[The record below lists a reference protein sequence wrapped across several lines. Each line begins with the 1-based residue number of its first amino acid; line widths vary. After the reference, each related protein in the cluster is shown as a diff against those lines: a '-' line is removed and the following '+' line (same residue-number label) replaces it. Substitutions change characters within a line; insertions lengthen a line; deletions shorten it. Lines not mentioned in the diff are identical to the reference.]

1 MTTLN
6 RYIWLVDTLVR
17 AGQKGLTFEEINDKY
32 RYNDNISGGGEYALR
47 TFHDHRKV
55 VEKLFGIEIAC
66 NRSDNRY
73 YIRDTDNIKSPGYF
87 RKWLLETISLNNT
100 IAANDRLRDRI
111 LLEEVPSTT
120 PALIPLLAAMQENIT
135 VNFQYHPFDKDVVN
149 PYHDFQPWI
158 LKMYKRR
165 WYVYGQAVFSAAG
178 EDAHEPHTGMRIF
191 SLDRMS
197 DVEPTGQAFQLQE
210 NFDAEAVFFGTFG
223 AYVTVN
229 DEPQTI
235 LIKTDEWQAK
245 YLRSLPLH
253 KSQQEVERTPE
264 YTIFSLFVKPTYDL
278 KQEILTMNIHA
289 EVLAPATF
297 REEIKADLTKML
309 AKLKD

>member
-1 MTTLN
+1 MSSLN

-32 RYNDNISGGGEYALR
+32 RYNDSISNGSEYALR
-47 TFHDHRKV
+47 TFHDHRKS
-55 VEKLFGIEIAC
+55 VEELFGIEIAC

-73 YIRDTDNIKSPGYF
+73 YIRDTDDIKSPGYF

-111 LLEEVPSTT
+111 LLEDVPSTT
-120 PALIPLLAAMQENIT
+120 PALIPILDAMRENVM
-135 VNFQYHPFDKDVVN
+135 VNFLYHPFDKDVIN
-149 PYHDFQPWI
+149 PYNDFQPWT

-165 WYVYGQAVFSAAG
+165 WYVYGSVPEKG
-178 EDAHEPHTGMRIF
+178 LRIF
-191 SLDRMS
+191 SLDRIS
-197 DVEPTGQAFQLQE
+197 DVAPTGQTFQLPKD
-210 NFDAEAVFFGTFG
+210 FDAEVVFFGTFG
-223 AYVTVN
+223 AYVTVK

-253 KSQQEVERTPE
+253 KSQEEVERTPE

-289 EVLAPATF
+289 EVLAPTAF
-297 REEIKADLTKML
+297 REEIKKDLSTML
-309 AKLKD
+309 DKY

>member
-17 AGQKGLTFEEINDKY
+17 AGQRGLTFEEINDKY
-32 RYNDNISGGGEYALR
+32 RYNDSISNGGEYALR
-47 TFHDHRKV
+47 TFHDHRKAI
-55 VEKLFGIEIAC
+55 EELFGIEIAC

-73 YIRDTDNIKSPGYF
+73 YIRDTDDIKSPGYF

-100 IAANDRLRDRI
+100 IAANDRLSDRI
-111 LLEEVPSTT
+111 LLEDVPSTT
-120 PALIPLLAAMQENIT
+120 PALIPLLAAMRENIM

-149 PYHDFQPWI
+149 PYNDFQPWT

-165 WYVYGQAVFSAAG
+165 WYVYGSVP
-178 EDAHEPHTGMRIF
+178 EKGMRIF
-191 SLDRMS
+191 SLDRIS
-197 DVEPTGQAFQLQE
+197 DVEPTGQTFQLPE
-210 NFDAEAVFFGTFG
+210 DFDAEAVFFGTFG
-223 AYVTVN
+223 AYVTFK

-253 KSQQEVERTPE
+253 KSQEEVERAPE

-289 EVLAPATF
+289 EVLAPTAF
-297 REEIKADLTKML
+297 REEIKKDLSTML
-309 AKLKD
+309 DKY

>member
-17 AGQKGLTFEEINDKY
+17 AGQRGLTFDEINDKY
-32 RYNDNISGGGEYALR
+32 RYNDIISNGGEYALR
-47 TFHDHRKV
+47 TFHDHRKA
-55 VEKLFGIEIAC
+55 VEDLFGIEIAC

-73 YIRDTDNIKSPGYF
+73 YIRDTDDIKSPGYF

-120 PALIPLLAAMQENIT
+120 PALIPLLAAMRENLA

-149 PYHDFQPWI
+149 LYNDFQPWT

-165 WYVYGQAVFSAAG
+165 WYVYGCVP
-178 EDAHEPHTGMRIF
+178 EKGMRIF

-197 DVEPTGQAFQLQE
+197 DVEPTGQTFQLPK
-210 NFDAEAVFFGTFG
+210 NFDAEAMFFGTFG
-223 AYVTVN
+223 AYVTVK

-253 KSQQEVERTPE
+253 KSQEEVERTPE

-289 EVLAPATF
+289 EVLAPVAF
-297 REEIKADLTKML
+297 REVIKKDLSTML
-309 AKLKD
+309 DKY

>member
-6 RYIWLVDTLVR
+6 KYIWLVDTLVR
-17 AGQKGLTFEEINDKY
+17 AGQKGLTFGEINDKY
-32 RYNDNISGGGEYALR
+32 RYNDSISNGGEYALR
-47 TFHDHRKV
+47 TFHDHRKS
-55 VEKLFGIEIAC
+55 VEELFGIEIAC

-73 YIRDTDNIKSPGYF
+73 YIRDTDDIKSPGYF

-111 LLEEVPSTT
+111 LLEDVPSST
-120 PALIPLLAAMQENIT
+120 PALIPLLAAMRENVT

-149 PYHDFQPWI
+149 PYYDFQPWT

-165 WYVYGQAVFSAAG
+165 WYVYGSVP
-178 EDAHEPHTGMRIF
+178 EKGMRIF
-191 SLDRMS
+191 SLDRIS
-197 DVEPTGQAFQLQE
+197 DVEPSGQTFQLPE
-210 NFDAEAVFFGTFG
+210 DFDAEAVFFGTFG
-223 AYVTVN
+223 AYVTVK
-229 DEPQTI
+229 DKPQNI

-264 YTIFSLFVKPTYDL
+264 YSIFSLFVKPTYDL

-289 EVLAPATF
+289 EVLEPAAF
-297 REEIKADLTKML
+297 REEIKADLTEML
-309 AKLKD
+309 AHYQTSSGV

>member
-32 RYNDNISGGGEYALR
+32 RYNDSISNGGEYALR
-47 TFHDHRKV
+47 TFHDHRKS
-55 VEKLFGIEIAC
+55 VEELFGIEIAC

-73 YIRDTDNIKSPGYF
+73 YIRDTDDIKSPGYF

-111 LLEEVPSTT
+111 LLEDVPSTT
-120 PALIPLLAAMQENIT
+120 PALIPLLAAMRENIT
-135 VNFQYHPFDKDVVN
+135 VNFQYHPFDKDVIN
-149 PYHDFQPWI
+149 PYNDFQPWT

-165 WYVYGQAVFSAAG
+165 WYVYGSVP
-178 EDAHEPHTGMRIF
+178 EKGMRIF
-191 SLDRMS
+191 SLDRIS
-197 DVEPTGQAFQLQE
+197 DVEPTGQTFQLPE
-210 NFDAEAVFFGTFG
+210 DFDAEAVFFGTFG
-223 AYVTVN
+223 AYVTVK
-229 DEPQTI
+229 DQPQTI

-253 KSQQEVERTPE
+253 KSQEEVERTPE

-289 EVLAPATF
+289 EVLAPVAF
-297 REEIKADLTKML
+297 REEIQANLSEILNKYNRPEPQ
-309 AKLKD
+309 

>member
-1 MTTLN
+1 MNTLN

-17 AGQKGLTFEEINDKY
+17 AGQRGLTFEEINDKY
-32 RYNDNISGGGEYALR
+32 RYNDSISNGGEYALR

-55 VEKLFGIEIAC
+55 VEELFGIEIVC

-73 YIRDTDNIKSPGYF
+73 YIRDTDDIKSPGYF

-120 PALIPLLAAMQENIT
+120 PALIPLLAAMRENIT

-149 PYHDFQPWI
+149 PYNDFQPWT

-165 WYVYGQAVFSAAG
+165 WYVYGSVPEKG
-178 EDAHEPHTGMRIF
+178 LRIF
-191 SLDRMS
+191 SLDRIS
-197 DVEPTGQAFQLQE
+197 DVEPTGQFFRLPE
-210 NFDAEAVFFGTFG
+210 DFDAEAVFFGTFG
-223 AYVTVN
+223 AYVTVK

-253 KSQQEVERTPE
+253 KSQEEVERTPE
-264 YTIFSLFVKPTYDL
+264 YSIFSLFVKPTYDL

-289 EVLAPATF
+289 EVLAPAAF
-297 REEIKADLTKML
+297 RKEIQANLSEML
-309 AKLKD
+309 NKYNTTDPQ

>member
-1 MTTLN
+1 MNILN
-6 RYIWLVDTLVR
+6 RYVWLVDTLVR

-32 RYNDNISGGGEYALR
+32 RYNDSISNGGEYALR
-47 TFHDHRKV
+47 TFHDHRKS
-55 VEKLFGIEIAC
+55 VEELFGIEIAC

-73 YIRDTDNIKSPGYF
+73 YIRDTDDIKSPGYF

-111 LLEEVPSTT
+111 LLEDVPSTT
-120 PALIPLLAAMQENIT
+120 PALIPLLAAMRENIT
-135 VNFQYHPFDKDVVN
+135 VNFQYHPFDKDVIN
-149 PYHDFQPWI
+149 PYNDFQPWT

-165 WYVYGQAVFSAAG
+165 WYVYGSVP
-178 EDAHEPHTGMRIF
+178 EKGMRIF
-191 SLDRMS
+191 SLDRIS
-197 DVEPTGQAFQLQE
+197 DVEPAGQTFQLPKD
-210 NFDAEAVFFGTFG
+210 FDAEAVFFGTFG
-223 AYVTVN
+223 AYVTVK

-253 KSQQEVERTPE
+253 KSQEEVERTPE

-289 EVLAPATF
+289 EVLAPVAF
-297 REEIKADLTKML
+297 REEIKKDLSTML
-309 AKLKD
+309 DKY

>member
-32 RYNDNISGGGEYALR
+32 RYNDSISNGGEYALR
-47 TFHDHRKV
+47 TFHDHRKS
-55 VEKLFGIEIAC
+55 VEELFGIEIAC

-73 YIRDTDNIKSPGYF
+73 YIHETDDIKSPGYF

-111 LLEEVPSTT
+111 LLEDVPSTT
-120 PALIPLLAAMQENIT
+120 PALIPLLAAMRENIT
-135 VNFQYHPFDKDVVN
+135 VNFQYHPFDKDVIN
-149 PYHDFQPWI
+149 PYNDFQPWT

-165 WYVYGQAVFSAAG
+165 WYVYGSVP
-178 EDAHEPHTGMRIF
+178 EKGMRIF
-191 SLDRMS
+191 SLDRIS
-197 DVEPTGQAFQLQE
+197 DVEPAGQTFQLP
-210 NFDAEAVFFGTFG
+210 NDFDAEAVFFGTFG
-223 AYVTVN
+223 AYVTVK
-229 DEPQTI
+229 DDPQTI

-253 KSQQEVERTPE
+253 KSQEEVERTPE

-289 EVLAPATF
+289 EVLAPVAF
-297 REEIKADLTKML
+297 REEIKKDLSTML
-309 AKLKD
+309 DKY

>member
-1 MTTLN
+1 MNTLD

-32 RYNDNISGGGEYALR
+32 RYNDSISNGGEYALR
-47 TFHDHRKV
+47 TFHDHRKS
-55 VEKLFGIEIAC
+55 VEELFGIEIAC

-73 YIRDTDNIKSPGYF
+73 YIRDTDDIKSPGYF
-87 RKWLLETISLNNT
+87 RKWLLETISLDNT

-120 PALIPLLAAMQENIT
+120 PALIPLLAAMRENIT

-149 PYHDFQPWI
+149 PYNDFQPWA

-165 WYVYGQAVFSAAG
+165 WYVYGSVP
-178 EDAHEPHTGMRIF
+178 EKGMRIF
-191 SLDRMS
+191 SLDRIS
-197 DVEPTGQAFQLQE
+197 DVEPTGQTFQLPE
-210 NFDAEAVFFGTFG
+210 DFEAETVFFGTFG
-223 AYVTVN
+223 AYVTVK

-253 KSQQEVERTPE
+253 KSQEEVERTPE

-289 EVLAPATF
+289 EVLAPTAF
-297 REEIKADLTKML
+297 REEIKKDLSTML
-309 AKLKD
+309 DKY

>member
-32 RYNDNISGGGEYALR
+32 RYNDNISNGGEYALR
-47 TFHDHRKV
+47 TFHDHRKS
-55 VEKLFGIEIAC
+55 VEELFGIEIAC

-73 YIRDTDNIKSPGYF
+73 YIRDTDDIKSPGYF

-111 LLEEVPSTT
+111 LLEDVPSTT
-120 PALIPLLAAMQENIT
+120 PALIPLLAAMRENIM

-149 PYHDFQPWI
+149 PYNDFQPWT

-165 WYVYGQAVFSAAG
+165 WYVYGSVP
-178 EDAHEPHTGMRIF
+178 EKGMRIF
-191 SLDRMS
+191 SLDRIS
-197 DVEPTGQAFQLQE
+197 DVEPTGQTFQLPE
-210 NFDAEAVFFGTFG
+210 DFDAEAVFFGTFG
-223 AYVTVN
+223 AYVTVK
-229 DEPQTI
+229 DQPQTI
-235 LIKTDEWQAK
+235 LLKTDEWQAK

-253 KSQQEVERTPE
+253 KSQEEVERTPE

-289 EVLAPATF
+289 EVLAPVAF
-297 REEIKADLTKML
+297 REEIQANLSEML
-309 AKLKD
+309 NKYNRPEPQ

>member
-1 MTTLN
+1 MNTLN

-17 AGQKGLTFEEINDKY
+17 AGQRGLTFEEINDKY
-32 RYNDNISGGGEYALR
+32 RYNDSISNGGEYALR

-55 VEKLFGIEIAC
+55 VEELFGIEIVC

-73 YIRDTDNIKSPGYF
+73 YIRDTDDIKSPGYF
-87 RKWLLETISLNNT
+87 RKWLLETITLNNT
-100 IAANDRLRDRI
+100 IAANNRLRDRI

-120 PALIPLLAAMQENIT
+120 PALIPLLAAMRENIT

-149 PYHDFQPWI
+149 PYNDFQPWT

-165 WYVYGQAVFSAAG
+165 WYIYGSVP
-178 EDAHEPHTGMRIF
+178 EKGMRIF
-191 SLDRMS
+191 SLDRIS
-197 DVEPTGQAFQLQE
+197 DVEPTGQSFRLPE
-210 NFDAEAVFFGTFG
+210 DFDAEAVFFGTFG
-223 AYVTVN
+223 AYVSVK

-253 KSQQEVERTPE
+253 KSQEEVERTPE
-264 YTIFSLFVKPTYDL
+264 YSIFSLFVKPTYDL

-289 EVLAPATF
+289 EVLAPAAF
-297 REEIKADLTKML
+297 RKEIQANLSEML
-309 AKLKD
+309 NKYNTTDPQ

>member
-32 RYNDNISGGGEYALR
+32 RYNDSISYGGEYALR
-47 TFHDHRKV
+47 TFHDHRKS
-55 VEKLFGIEIAC
+55 VEELFGIEIAC

-73 YIRDTDNIKSPGYF
+73 YIHDTDDIKSPGYF

-111 LLEEVPSTT
+111 LLEDVPSTT
-120 PALIPLLAAMQENIT
+120 PALIPILDAMRENVM
-135 VNFQYHPFDKDVVN
+135 VNFLYHPFDKDVVN
-149 PYHDFQPWI
+149 PYNDFQPWT

-165 WYVYGQAVFSAAG
+165 WYVYGSVP
-178 EDAHEPHTGMRIF
+178 EKGMRIF
-191 SLDRMS
+191 SLDRIS
-197 DVEPTGQAFQLQE
+197 DVEPAGQTFQLP
-210 NFDAEAVFFGTFG
+210 NDFDAEAVFFGTFG
-223 AYVTVN
+223 AYVTVK
-229 DEPQTI
+229 DDPQTI

-253 KSQQEVERTPE
+253 KSQEEVERTPE

-289 EVLAPATF
+289 EVLAPVAF
-297 REEIKADLTKML
+297 REEIKKDLSTML
-309 AKLKD
+309 DKY

>member
-1 MTTLN
+1 MNTLN

-17 AGQKGLTFEEINDKY
+17 AGQRGLTFEEINDKY
-32 RYNDNISGGGEYALR
+32 RYNDSISNGGEYALR

-55 VEKLFGIEIAC
+55 VEELFGIEIVC

-73 YIRDTDNIKSPGYF
+73 YIRDTDDIKSPSYL

-120 PALIPLLAAMQENIT
+120 PALIPLLAAMRENIT

-149 PYHDFQPWI
+149 RYNDFQPWT

-165 WYVYGQAVFSAAG
+165 WYVYGSVP
-178 EDAHEPHTGMRIF
+178 ERGMRIF
-191 SLDRMS
+191 SLDRIC
-197 DVEPTGQAFQLQE
+197 DVEPTGQIFRLPE
-210 NFDAEAVFFGTFG
+210 DFDAEAVFFGTFG
-223 AYVTVN
+223 AYVTVK

-253 KSQQEVERTPE
+253 KSQEEVERTPE
-264 YTIFSLFVKPTYDL
+264 YSIFSLFVKPTYDL

-289 EVLAPATF
+289 EVLAPAAF
-297 REEIKADLTKML
+297 RKEIQANLSEML
-309 AKLKD
+309 NKYNTTDPQ

>member
-1 MTTLN
+1 MNTLN

-17 AGQKGLTFEEINDKY
+17 AGQRGLTFEEINDKY
-32 RYNDNISGGGEYALR
+32 RYNDSISNGGEYALR

-55 VEKLFGIEIAC
+55 VEELFGIEIVC

-73 YIRDTDNIKSPGYF
+73 YIRDTDDIKSPGYF

-120 PALIPLLAAMQENIT
+120 PALIPLLAAMRENIT

-149 PYHDFQPWI
+149 QYNDFQPWT

-165 WYVYGQAVFSAAG
+165 WYVYGSVPEKG
-178 EDAHEPHTGMRIF
+178 LRIF
-191 SLDRMS
+191 SLDRIS
-197 DVEPTGQAFQLQE
+197 DVEPTGQFFRLPE
-210 NFDAEAVFFGTFG
+210 DFDAEAVFFGTFG
-223 AYVTVN
+223 AYVTVK

-253 KSQQEVERTPE
+253 KSQEEVERTPE
-264 YTIFSLFVKPTYDL
+264 YSIFSLFVKPTYDL

-289 EVLAPATF
+289 EVLAPAAF
-297 REEIKADLTKML
+297 RKEIQANLSEML
-309 AKLKD
+309 NKYNTTDPQ

>member
-32 RYNDNISGGGEYALR
+32 RYNDSISNGGEYALR

-55 VEKLFGIEIAC
+55 VEELFGIEIAC

-73 YIRDTDNIKSPGYF
+73 YIRDTNDIRSPGYF

-111 LLEEVPSTT
+111 LLEDVPSTT
-120 PALIPLLAAMQENIT
+120 PALIPLLAAMRENIT

-149 PYHDFQPWI
+149 PYNDFQPWT

-165 WYVYGQAVFSAAG
+165 WYVYGSVP
-178 EDAHEPHTGMRIF
+178 EKGMRIF
-191 SLDRMS
+191 SLDRIS
-197 DVEPTGQAFQLQE
+197 DVEPTGQTFQLPE
-210 NFDAEAVFFGTFG
+210 DFDAEAVFFGTFG
-223 AYVTVN
+223 AYVTVK

-253 KSQQEVERTPE
+253 KSQEEVERTPE

-289 EVLAPATF
+289 EVLAPLSF
-297 REEIKADLTKML
+297 RKEIKENL
-309 AKLKD
+309 AEMMAKY

>member
-1 MTTLN
+1 MNILN

-32 RYNDNISGGGEYALR
+32 RYNDSISNGGEYALR
-47 TFHDHRKV
+47 TFHDHRKS
-55 VEKLFGIEIAC
+55 VEELFGIEIAC

-73 YIRDTDNIKSPGYF
+73 YIRDTDDIKSPGYF

-111 LLEEVPSTT
+111 LLEDVPSTT
-120 PALIPLLAAMQENIT
+120 PALIPLLAAMRENIM

-149 PYHDFQPWI
+149 PYNDFQPWT

-165 WYVYGQAVFSAAG
+165 WYVYGSVP
-178 EDAHEPHTGMRIF
+178 EKGMRIF
-191 SLDRMS
+191 SLDRIS
-197 DVEPTGQAFQLQE
+197 DVEPTGQTFQLPE
-210 NFDAEAVFFGTFG
+210 DFDAEAVFFGTFG
-223 AYVTVN
+223 AYVTVK
-229 DEPQTI
+229 DQPQTI

-253 KSQQEVERTPE
+253 KSQEEVERTPE

-289 EVLAPATF
+289 EVLAPVAF
-297 REEIKADLTKML
+297 REEIQANLSEML
-309 AKLKD
+309 NKYNRPEPQ

>member
-1 MTTLN
+1 M
-6 RYIWLVDTLVR
+6 
-17 AGQKGLTFEEINDKY
+17 
-32 RYNDNISGGGEYALR
+32 R

-55 VEKLFGIEIAC
+55 VEELFGIEIAC

-73 YIRDTDNIKSPGYF
+73 YIRDTDDIKSPGYF

-100 IAANDRLRDRI
+100 IAANKRLRDRI

-120 PALIPLLAAMQENIT
+120 PALVPLLSAMRENIT

-149 PYHDFQPWI
+149 PYNDFQPWT

-165 WYVYGQAVFSAAG
+165 WYVYGSVPEKG
-178 EDAHEPHTGMRIF
+178 LRIF
-191 SLDRMS
+191 SLDRIS
-197 DVEPTGQAFQLQE
+197 DVEPTGQFFRLPE
-210 NFDAEAVFFGTFG
+210 DFDAEAVFFGTFG
-223 AYVTVN
+223 AYISVK

-253 KSQQEVERTPE
+253 KSQEEVERTPE

-289 EVLAPATF
+289 EVLAPASF
-297 REEIKADLTKML
+297 RKEIQANLSEML
-309 AKLKD
+309 NKYNTTDPQ

>member
-6 RYIWLVDTLVR
+6 RYIWLVDTLIR
-17 AGQKGLTFEEINDKY
+17 AGQRGLTFEEINDKY
-32 RYNDNISGGGEYALR
+32 RYNDSISNGGEYALR

-55 VEKLFGIEIAC
+55 VEELFGIEIAC

-73 YIRDTDNIKSPGYF
+73 YIRDTDDIKSPGYF

-100 IAANDRLRDRI
+100 IAANNRLRDRI

-120 PALIPLLAAMQENIT
+120 PALIPLLAAMRENIM

-149 PYHDFQPWI
+149 PYNNFQPWA

-165 WYVYGQAVFSAAG
+165 WYIYGSVP
-178 EDAHEPHTGMRIF
+178 EKGMRIF
-191 SLDRMS
+191 SLDRIS
-197 DVEPTGQAFQLQE
+197 DVEPTGQIFRLPE
-210 NFDAEAVFFGTFG
+210 DFDAEAVFFGTFG
-223 AYVTVN
+223 AYVSVK

-253 KSQQEVERTPE
+253 KSQEEVERTPE

-289 EVLAPATF
+289 EVLAPAVF
-297 REEIKADLTKML
+297 RKEIQANLSEML
-309 AKLKD
+309 NKYNTTDPQ

>member
-17 AGQKGLTFEEINDKY
+17 AGQRGLTFEEINDKY
-32 RYNDNISGGGEYALR
+32 RYNDSISNGGEYALR

-55 VEKLFGIEIAC
+55 VEELFGIEIVC

-73 YIRDTDNIKSPGYF
+73 YIRDTDDIKSPGYF

-100 IAANDRLRDRI
+100 IAANNRLRDRI

-120 PALIPLLAAMQENIT
+120 PALIPLLAAMRENIM

-149 PYHDFQPWI
+149 PYNNFQPWA

-165 WYVYGQAVFSAAG
+165 WYIYGSVP
-178 EDAHEPHTGMRIF
+178 EKGMRIF
-191 SLDRMS
+191 SLDRIS
-197 DVEPTGQAFQLQE
+197 DVEPTGQFFRLPE
-210 NFDAEAVFFGTFG
+210 DFDAEAVFFGTFG
-223 AYVTVN
+223 AYVSVK

-253 KSQQEVERTPE
+253 KSQEEVERTPE
-264 YTIFSLFVKPTYDL
+264 YSIFSLFVKPTYDL

-289 EVLAPATF
+289 EVLAPAAF
-297 REEIKADLTKML
+297 RKEIQANLSEML
-309 AKLKD
+309 NKYNTTDPQ

>member
-1 MTTLN
+1 MNTLN

-17 AGQKGLTFEEINDKY
+17 AGQRGLTFEEINDKY
-32 RYNDNISGGGEYALR
+32 RYNDSISNGGEYALR

-55 VEKLFGIEIAC
+55 VEELFGIEIVC

-73 YIRDTDNIKSPGYF
+73 YIRDTDDIKSHSYL

-120 PALIPLLAAMQENIT
+120 PALIPLLAAMRENIT

-149 PYHDFQPWI
+149 QYNDFQPWT

-165 WYVYGQAVFSAAG
+165 WYVYGSV
-178 EDAHEPHTGMRIF
+178 PKRGMRIF
-191 SLDRMS
+191 SLDRIC
-197 DVEPTGQAFQLQE
+197 DVEPTGQIFRLPE
-210 NFDAEAVFFGTFG
+210 DFDAEAVFFGTFG
-223 AYVTVN
+223 AYVTVK

-235 LIKTDEWQAK
+235 LIKADEWQAK

-253 KSQQEVERTPE
+253 KSQEEVERTPE
-264 YTIFSLFVKPTYDL
+264 YSIFSLFVKPTYDL

-289 EVLAPATF
+289 EVLAPAAF
-297 REEIKADLTKML
+297 RKEIQANLSEML
-309 AKLKD
+309 NKYNTTDPQ

>member
-6 RYIWLVDTLVR
+6 RYIWLVDTLIR
-17 AGQKGLTFEEINDKY
+17 AGQRGLTFEEINDKY
-32 RYNDNISGGGEYALR
+32 RYNDSISNGGEYALR

-55 VEKLFGIEIAC
+55 VEELFGIEIVC

-73 YIRDTDNIKSPGYF
+73 YIRDTDDIKSPGYF

-100 IAANDRLRDRI
+100 IAANKRLRDRI

-120 PALIPLLAAMQENIT
+120 PALVPLLSAMRENIT

-149 PYHDFQPWI
+149 PYNDFQPWT

-165 WYVYGQAVFSAAG
+165 WYVYGSVPEKG
-178 EDAHEPHTGMRIF
+178 LRIF
-191 SLDRMS
+191 SLDRIS
-197 DVEPTGQAFQLQE
+197 DVESTGQFFRLPE
-210 NFDAEAVFFGTFG
+210 DFDAEAVFFGTFG
-223 AYVTVN
+223 AYVTVK

-253 KSQQEVERTPE
+253 KSQEEVERTPE
-264 YTIFSLFVKPTYDL
+264 YSIFSLFVKPTYDL

-289 EVLAPATF
+289 EVLAPAAF
-297 REEIKADLTKML
+297 RKEIQANLSEML
-309 AKLKD
+309 NKYNTTDPQ

>member
-17 AGQKGLTFEEINDKY
+17 AGQRGLTFEEINDKY
-32 RYNDNISGGGEYALR
+32 RYNDSISNGGEYALR

-55 VEKLFGIEIAC
+55 VEELFGIEIVC

-73 YIRDTDNIKSPGYF
+73 YIRDTDDIKSPGYF

-100 IAANDRLRDRI
+100 IAANKRLRDRI

-120 PALIPLLAAMQENIT
+120 PALVPLLSAMRENIT

-149 PYHDFQPWI
+149 PYNDFQPWT

-165 WYVYGQAVFSAAG
+165 WYVYGSVPEKG
-178 EDAHEPHTGMRIF
+178 LRIF
-191 SLDRMS
+191 SLDRIS
-197 DVEPTGQAFQLQE
+197 DVEPTGQFFRLPE
-210 NFDAEAVFFGTFG
+210 DFDAEAVFFGTFG
-223 AYVTVN
+223 AYVTVK

-253 KSQQEVERTPE
+253 KSQEEVERTPE
-264 YTIFSLFVKPTYDL
+264 YSIFSLFVKPTYDL

-289 EVLAPATF
+289 EVLAPAAF
-297 REEIKADLTKML
+297 RKEIQANLSEML
-309 AKLKD
+309 NKYNTTDPQ

>member
-32 RYNDNISGGGEYALR
+32 RYNDSISNGSEYALR
-47 TFHDHRKV
+47 TFHDHRKS
-55 VEKLFGIEIAC
+55 VEELFGIEIAC

-73 YIRDTDNIKSPGYF
+73 YIRDTDDIKSPGYF

-111 LLEEVPSTT
+111 LLEDVPSTT
-120 PALIPLLAAMQENIT
+120 PALIPILDAMRENVM
-135 VNFQYHPFDKDVVN
+135 VNFLYHPFDKDVVN
-149 PYHDFQPWI
+149 PYNDFQPWT

-165 WYVYGQAVFSAAG
+165 WYVYGSVP
-178 EDAHEPHTGMRIF
+178 EKGMRIF
-191 SLDRMS
+191 SLDRIS
-197 DVEPTGQAFQLQE
+197 DVAPTGQTFQLPDDY
-210 NFDAEAVFFGTFG
+210 NAGAAFFGTFG
-223 AYVTVN
+223 AYVTVK

-253 KSQQEVERTPE
+253 KSQEEVERTPE

-289 EVLAPATF
+289 EVLAPVAF
-297 REEIKADLTKML
+297 REEIKKDLSTML
-309 AKLKD
+309 DKY

>member
-17 AGQKGLTFEEINDKY
+17 AGQRGLTFEEINDKY
-32 RYNDNISGGGEYALR
+32 RYNDSISNGGEYALR

-55 VEKLFGIEIAC
+55 VEELFGIEIAC

-73 YIRDTDNIKSPGYF
+73 YIRDTDDIKSPGYF

-100 IAANDRLRDRI
+100 IAANKRLRDRI

-120 PALIPLLAAMQENIT
+120 PALIPLLAAMRENIM

-149 PYHDFQPWI
+149 PYNDFQPWT

-165 WYVYGQAVFSAAG
+165 WYVYGSVPEKG
-178 EDAHEPHTGMRIF
+178 LRIF
-191 SLDRMS
+191 SLDRIS
-197 DVEPTGQAFQLQE
+197 DVEPTGQFFRLPE
-210 NFDAEAVFFGTFG
+210 DFDAEAVFFGTFG
-223 AYVTVN
+223 AYVTVK

-253 KSQQEVERTPE
+253 KSQEEVERTPE
-264 YTIFSLFVKPTYDL
+264 YSIFSLFVKPTYDL

-289 EVLAPATF
+289 EVLAPAAF
-297 REEIKADLTKML
+297 RKEIQANLSEML
-309 AKLKD
+309 NKYNTTDPQ

>member
-32 RYNDNISGGGEYALR
+32 RYNDSISNGGEYALR

-55 VEKLFGIEIAC
+55 VEELFGIEIAC

-73 YIRDTDNIKSPGYF
+73 YIRDTDDIKSPGYF

-111 LLEEVPSTT
+111 LLEDVPSTT
-120 PALIPLLAAMQENIT
+120 PALIPLLAAMRENIT

-149 PYHDFQPWI
+149 PYNDFQPWT

-165 WYVYGQAVFSAAG
+165 WYVYGSVS
-178 EDAHEPHTGMRIF
+178 EKGMRIF
-191 SLDRMS
+191 SLDRIS
-197 DVEPTGQAFQLQE
+197 DVEPTGQTFQLPE
-210 NFDAEAVFFGTFG
+210 DFDAEAVFFGTFG
-223 AYVTVN
+223 AYVTVK

-253 KSQQEVERTPE
+253 KSQEEVERTPE

-289 EVLAPATF
+289 EVLAPLSF
-297 REEIKADLTKML
+297 REEIKENL
-309 AKLKD
+309 AEMMAKY

>member
-17 AGQKGLTFEEINDKY
+17 AGQRGLTFEEINDKY
-32 RYNDNISGGGEYALR
+32 RYNDSISNGGEYALR

-55 VEKLFGIEIAC
+55 VEELFGIEIAC

-73 YIRDTDNIKSPGYF
+73 YIRDTDDIKSPGYF

-100 IAANDRLRDRI
+100 IAANKRLRDRI

-120 PALIPLLAAMQENIT
+120 PALIPLLAAMRENIM

-149 PYHDFQPWI
+149 PYNDFQPWT

-165 WYVYGQAVFSAAG
+165 WYVYGSVPEKG
-178 EDAHEPHTGMRIF
+178 LRIF
-191 SLDRMS
+191 SLDRIS
-197 DVEPTGQAFQLQE
+197 DVEPTGQFFRLPE
-210 NFDAEAVFFGTFG
+210 DFDAEAVFFGTFG
-223 AYVTVN
+223 AYVTVK

-253 KSQQEVERTPE
+253 KSQEEVERTPE

-289 EVLAPATF
+289 EVLAPAAF
-297 REEIKADLTKML
+297 RKEIQANLSEML
-309 AKLKD
+309 NKYNTTDPQ

>member
-32 RYNDNISGGGEYALR
+32 RYNDSISNGGEYALR
-47 TFHDHRKV
+47 TFHDHRKS
-55 VEKLFGIEIAC
+55 VEELFGIEIAC

-73 YIRDTDNIKSPGYF
+73 YIRDTDDIKSPGYF

-111 LLEEVPSTT
+111 LLEDVPSTT
-120 PALIPLLAAMQENIT
+120 PALIPLLAAMRENIM

-149 PYHDFQPWI
+149 PYNDFQPWT

-165 WYVYGQAVFSAAG
+165 WYVYGSVP
-178 EDAHEPHTGMRIF
+178 EKGMRIF
-191 SLDRMS
+191 SLDRIS
-197 DVEPTGQAFQLQE
+197 DVEPTGQTFQLPE
-210 NFDAEAVFFGTFG
+210 DFDAEAVFFGTFG
-223 AYVTVN
+223 AYVTVK
-229 DEPQTI
+229 DQPQTI

-253 KSQQEVERTPE
+253 KSQEEVERTPE

-289 EVLAPATF
+289 EVLAPLSF
-297 REEIKADLTKML
+297 REEIKENL
-309 AKLKD
+309 AEMMAKY

>member
-1 MTTLN
+1 MNPLKK
-6 RYIWLVDTLVR
+6 YIWLVDTLVR

-32 RYNDNISGGGEYALR
+32 RYNDSISNGGEYALR

-55 VEKLFGIEIAC
+55 VEELFGIEIAC

-73 YIRDTDNIKSPGYF
+73 YIRDTDDIKSPGYF
-87 RKWLLETISLNNT
+87 RKWLLETISLNHT

-111 LLEEVPSTT
+111 LLEDVPSTT
-120 PALIPLLAAMQENIT
+120 PALIPLLAAMRENIT

-149 PYHDFQPWI
+149 PYNDFQPWT

-165 WYVYGQAVFSAAG
+165 WYVYGSVP
-178 EDAHEPHTGMRIF
+178 EKGMRIF
-191 SLDRMS
+191 SLDRIS
-197 DVEPTGQAFQLQE
+197 DVEPTGQTFQLPE
-210 NFDAEAVFFGTFG
+210 DFDAEAVFFGTFG
-223 AYVTVN
+223 AYVTVK

-253 KSQQEVERTPE
+253 KSQEEVERTPE

-289 EVLAPATF
+289 EVLAPLSF
-297 REEIKADLTKML
+297 REEIKENL
-309 AKLKD
+309 AEMMAKY

>member
-17 AGQKGLTFEEINDKY
+17 AGQRGLTFEEINDKY
-32 RYNDNISGGGEYALR
+32 RYNDSISNGGEYALR

-55 VEKLFGIEIAC
+55 VEELFGIEISC

-73 YIRDTDNIKSPGYF
+73 YIRDTDDIKSHGYF

-100 IAANDRLRDRI
+100 IAANKRLRDRI

-120 PALIPLLAAMQENIT
+120 PALVPLLSAMRENIT

-149 PYHDFQPWI
+149 PYNDFQPWT

-165 WYVYGQAVFSAAG
+165 WYVYGSVPEKG
-178 EDAHEPHTGMRIF
+178 LRIF
-191 SLDRMS
+191 SLDRIS
-197 DVEPTGQAFQLQE
+197 DVEPTGQFFRLPE
-210 NFDAEAVFFGTFG
+210 DFDAEAVFFGTFG
-223 AYVTVN
+223 AYVTVK

-253 KSQQEVERTPE
+253 KSQEEVERTPE
-264 YTIFSLFVKPTYDL
+264 YSIFSLFVKPTYDL

-289 EVLAPATF
+289 EVLAPAAF
-297 REEIKADLTKML
+297 RKEIQANLSEML
-309 AKLKD
+309 NKYNTTDPQ

>member
-6 RYIWLVDTLVR
+6 RYIWLVDTLIR
-17 AGQKGLTFEEINDKY
+17 AGQRGLTFEEINDKY
-32 RYNDNISGGGEYALR
+32 RYNDSISNGGEYALR

-55 VEKLFGIEIAC
+55 VEELFGIEIAC

-73 YIRDTDNIKSPGYF
+73 YIRDTDDIKSPGYF

-100 IAANDRLRDRI
+100 IAANNRLRDRI

-120 PALIPLLAAMQENIT
+120 PALIPLLAAMRENIM

-149 PYHDFQPWI
+149 PYNNFQPWA

-165 WYVYGQAVFSAAG
+165 WYIYGSVP
-178 EDAHEPHTGMRIF
+178 EKGMRIF
-191 SLDRMS
+191 SLDRIS
-197 DVEPTGQAFQLQE
+197 DVEPTGQIFRLPE
-210 NFDAEAVFFGTFG
+210 DFDAEAVFFGTFG
-223 AYVTVN
+223 AYVSVK

-253 KSQQEVERTPE
+253 KSQEEVERTPE

-289 EVLAPATF
+289 EVLAPAAF
-297 REEIKADLTKML
+297 RKEIQDNLSEML
-309 AKLKD
+309 NKYNTTDPQ

>member
-17 AGQKGLTFEEINDKY
+17 AGQRGLTFEEINDKY
-32 RYNDNISGGGEYALR
+32 RYNDSISNGGEYALR
-47 TFHDHRKV
+47 TFHDHRKA
-55 VEKLFGIEIAC
+55 VENLFGIEIAC

-73 YIRDTDNIKSPGYF
+73 YIRDTDDIKSPGYF

-100 IAANDRLRDRI
+100 IAANDCIRDRI

-120 PALIPLLAAMQENIT
+120 PALVPLLAAMRENIM

-149 PYHDFQPWI
+149 PYNDFQPWT

-165 WYVYGQAVFSAAG
+165 WYVYGSVP
-178 EDAHEPHTGMRIF
+178 EKGMRIF
-191 SLDRMS
+191 SLDRIS
-197 DVEPTGQAFQLQE
+197 DVEPTGQTFQLPE
-210 NFDAEAVFFGTFG
+210 DFDAEAVFFGTFG
-223 AYVTVN
+223 AYVTVK

-253 KSQQEVERTPE
+253 KSQEEVERTPE

-289 EVLAPATF
+289 EVLAPTAF
-297 REEIKADLTKML
+297 REEIKENL
-309 AKLKD
+309 AEMMAKY

>member
-1 MTTLN
+1 MSSLN

-32 RYNDNISGGGEYALR
+32 RYNDSISNGSEYALR
-47 TFHDHRKV
+47 TFHDHRKS
-55 VEKLFGIEIAC
+55 VEELFGIEIAC

-73 YIRDTDNIKSPGYF
+73 YIRDTDDIKSPGYF
-87 RKWLLETISLNNT
+87 RKWLLETISINNT

-111 LLEEVPSTT
+111 LLEDVPSTA
-120 PALIPLLAAMQENIT
+120 PALIPLLAAMRENIT
-135 VNFQYHPFDKDVVN
+135 VNFQYHPFDKDVIN
-149 PYHDFQPWI
+149 PYNDFQPWT

-165 WYVYGQAVFSAAG
+165 WYVYGSVP
-178 EDAHEPHTGMRIF
+178 EKGMRIF
-191 SLDRMS
+191 SLDRIS
-197 DVEPTGQAFQLQE
+197 DVESTGQTFLLPK

-223 AYVTVN
+223 AYVTVK

-253 KSQQEVERTPE
+253 KSQEEVERTPE

-289 EVLAPATF
+289 EVLAPTAF
-297 REEIKADLTKML
+297 REEIKKDLSTML
-309 AKLKD
+309 DKY

>member
-32 RYNDNISGGGEYALR
+32 RYNDSISNGGEYALR
-47 TFHDHRKV
+47 TFHDHRKS
-55 VEKLFGIEIAC
+55 VEELFGIEIAC

-73 YIRDTDNIKSPGYF
+73 YIRDTDDIKSPGYF

-120 PALIPLLAAMQENIT
+120 PALIPLLAAMRENNT

-149 PYHDFQPWI
+149 PYNDFQPWT

-165 WYVYGQAVFSAAG
+165 WYVYGSVP
-178 EDAHEPHTGMRIF
+178 EKGMRIF
-191 SLDRMS
+191 SLDRIS
-197 DVEPTGQAFQLQE
+197 DVEPTGQTFQLPE
-210 NFDAEAVFFGTFG
+210 DFKAEMVFFGTFG
-223 AYVTVN
+223 AYVTVK

-253 KSQQEVERTPE
+253 KSQEEVERTPE
-264 YTIFSLFVKPTYDL
+264 YSIFSLFVKPTYDL

-289 EVLAPATF
+289 EVLAPTAF
-297 REEIKADLTKML
+297 REEIKKDLSTML
-309 AKLKD
+309 DKY

>member
-1 MTTLN
+1 MNTLN

-17 AGQKGLTFEEINDKY
+17 AGQRGLTFEEINDKY
-32 RYNDNISGGGEYALR
+32 RYNDSISNGGEYALR

-55 VEKLFGIEIAC
+55 VEELFGIEIAC

-73 YIRDTDNIKSPGYF
+73 YIRDTDDIKSPGYF

-100 IAANDRLRDRI
+100 IAANNRLRDRI

-120 PALIPLLAAMQENIT
+120 PALIPLLAAMRENIM

-149 PYHDFQPWI
+149 PYNNFQPWA

-165 WYVYGQAVFSAAG
+165 WYIYGSVP
-178 EDAHEPHTGMRIF
+178 EKGMRIF
-191 SLDRMS
+191 SLDRIS
-197 DVEPTGQAFQLQE
+197 DVEPTGQIFRLPE
-210 NFDAEAVFFGTFG
+210 DFDAEAVFFGTFG
-223 AYVTVN
+223 AYVSVK

-253 KSQQEVERTPE
+253 KSQEEVERTPE

-289 EVLAPATF
+289 EVLAPAAF
-297 REEIKADLTKML
+297 RKEIQANLSEML
-309 AKLKD
+309 NKYNTTDPQ

>member
-32 RYNDNISGGGEYALR
+32 RYNDNISNGGEYALR
-47 TFHDHRKV
+47 TFHDHRKS
-55 VEKLFGIEIAC
+55 VEELFGIEIAC

-73 YIRDTDNIKSPGYF
+73 YIRDTDDIKSPGYF

-111 LLEEVPSTT
+111 LLEDVPSTT
-120 PALIPLLAAMQENIT
+120 PALIPLLAAMRENIM

-149 PYHDFQPWI
+149 PYNDFQPWT

-165 WYVYGQAVFSAAG
+165 WYVYGSVP
-178 EDAHEPHTGMRIF
+178 EKGMRIF
-191 SLDRMS
+191 SLDRIS
-197 DVEPTGQAFQLQE
+197 DVEPTGQTFQLPE
-210 NFDAEAVFFGTFG
+210 DFDAEAVFFGTFG
-223 AYVTVN
+223 AYVTVK
-229 DEPQTI
+229 DQPQTI

-253 KSQQEVERTPE
+253 KSQEEVERTPE

-289 EVLAPATF
+289 EVLAPVAF
-297 REEIKADLTKML
+297 REEIQANLSEML
-309 AKLKD
+309 NKYNRPEPQ